1 MKDSLP
7 DENAAKDRFLIG
19 VFLDARRDKELNQD
33 ALFVRRVPMRKDG
46 SFRKRTFIKFYIFW
60 FFQKKRRSGKEKFSY
75 KSWIVRIVDLHN
87 SINQKCPRKWK
98 MEILNCYEYKMFFFL
113 DKIRTLLVLVL
124 KQKINKY
131 IFLNKPVIDG
141 IKKNRSA
148 ENPRNFVRKSLI
160 KTKLRHV

>member
-124 KQKINKY
+124 KQKSIN
-131 IFLNKPVIDG
+131 IFMLKKCQDWRDQ
-141 IKKNRSA
+141 KNRSA
-148 ENPRNFVRKSLI
+148 ENCEKILN
-160 KTKLRHV
+160 